1 MDTDDPI
8 FFIQLGDVDMANLL
22 ELLEEREDL
31 KQREALRFQQ
41 EKANEQSRLKGEDL
55 RFNEDEIQGQREADV
70 ARKLVVEQEIANL
83 SPSSSKEVLDGYRV
97 VRLPAHIEKAQKLVA
112 NAPEALKNMFAA
124 HPEILETVA
133 EKGSLGAL
141 PGNLGQLLVSHPEL
155 QPVLAQTVAPAVVE
169 ESTVVLALSV

>member
-1 MDTDDPI
+1 
-8 FFIQLGDVDMANLL
+8 MANLL

-70 ARKLVVEQEIANL
+70 ARKLVVEQEI
-83 SPSSSKEVLDGYRV
+83 
-97 VRLPAHIEKAQKLVA
+97 AQKLVA